1 MTNTAMSVAEVV
13 TSGLCI
19 GCGLCEALTDGRVSM
34 KMTAYGSLR
43 PSPSDGFSLDEELK
57 VLAACPGVIAE
68 PAEKENAETD
78 DIWGTFSAMR
88 YAWAGD
94 PDLRFKSA
102 TGGVLSALGA
112 HLVRTEKVK
121 FVLHV
126 AADPEQ
132 PMRSKWV
139 FSETAEEVI
148 TRSGSRYGPVAP
160 LAGLIKALDREEPF
174 ALIAKPCDVGAVLQ
188 YAKLDARV
196 DKFCTM
202 RMVMVCGGQSRLTKS
217 QALLGEF
224 GTTEQQLTLFRYRGY
239 GNPGRTRIET
249 KDGSAFEKTYGELWE
264 DEAGWELETRCKL
277 CPDALGEAADI
288 AAADVW
294 PGGGPTGEDAGF
306 NGVIVRSPQAA
317 ELLAAATDLGD
328 IVLGDDISPETFN
341 DFQPHQVRKKLALG
355 ARLEGRTD
363 VGLPVINTPNLRL
376 DKNGDKLTDEQRDYQ
391 KEGARKRAREGR
403 FAEPQ
408 S

>member
-1 MTNTAMSVAEVV
+1 MVNTALSVADVV

-19 GCGLCEALTDGRVSM
+19 GCGLCEAITDGRVSM

-43 PSPSDGFSLDEELK
+43 PSPSDGFEPEEEQK
-57 VLAACPGVIAE
+57 VLAVCPGVIAE
-68 PAEKENAETD
+68 PAQSENAKTD
-78 DIWGTFSAMR
+78 DVWGTYTSMK

-94 PDLRFKSA
+94 PDVRFKAA
-102 TGGVLSALGA
+102 TGGVLTALGA

-126 AADPEQ
+126 AADPEH
-132 PMRSKWV
+132 PMRSKWM
-139 FSETAEEVI
+139 FSETAEDVI
-148 TRSGSRYGPVAP
+148 ARSGSRYGPVAP
-160 LAGLIKALDREEPF
+160 LVGLIKALDREEPF

-217 QALLGEF
+217 QALLDEF
-224 GTTEQQLTLFRYRGY
+224 GTMEQDLTVFRYRGY

-249 KDGSAFEKTYGELWE
+249 KDGAAYEKTYGELWE

-306 NGVIVRSPQAA
+306 NGVIARRPQA
-317 ELLAAATDLGD
+317 EDLLFSAVDHGDL
-328 IVLGDDISPETFN
+328 ITGDDISPESFN
-341 DFQPHQVRKKLALG
+341 DFQPHQVRKKQALS
-355 ARLEGRTD
+355 ARFDGRTD
-363 VGLPVINTPNLRL
+363 VGLPVMDTPNLRL
-376 DKNGDKLTDEQRDYQ
+376 GRNGAKLTNEQRDYQ
-391 KEGARKRAREGR
+391 KEGTQKRAREGR
-403 FAEPQ
+403 FAEPK